1 MNPIRTVAKFNLNF
15 HDEDK
20 DDAKPSSQSGL
31 KIGSK
36 GDKIEN
42 MISLNLV

>member
-1 MNPIRTVAKFNLNF
+1 MSIAAKFSQNF
-15 HDEDK
+15 LDEDK
-20 DDAKPSSQSGL
+20 DDAKLSSQSGL

-42 MISLNLV
+42 MISPDYV